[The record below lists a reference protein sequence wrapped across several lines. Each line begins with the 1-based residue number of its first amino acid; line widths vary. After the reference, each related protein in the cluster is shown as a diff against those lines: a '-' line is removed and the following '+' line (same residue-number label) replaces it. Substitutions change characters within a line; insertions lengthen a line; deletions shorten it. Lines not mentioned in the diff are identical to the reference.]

1 MSGWMQSLRALAR
14 LKPTQKLTRDYLV
27 SLLTAVLLALAV
39 GAAIMLVC
47 GHNPIEGYGALI
59 EGALGKPRA
68 IGNTLAKT
76 VTLCLTGL
84 AMSLAA
90 KAGVFNVGG
99 EGQLYLGAMAAAV
112 VGAQLDAPAWLVT
125 LLALLAAMAA
135 GGLYALLP
143 GALKVK
149 WKVDEVITTIMLN
162 SVAIYFCSYLA
173 NGPLKTAERGIAT
186 GTDSIMAE
194 AAFTPLIKLSN
205 LTTGVF
211 YAAVAALIVWY
222 VMSRS
227 SVGFEMKLTGENDR
241 FARYGGIRTGS
252 LMLWA
257 MVFSGAICGLVG
269 MLEVFGLHKRFLTTV
284 SNEFYFDGMLV
295 AMIMRYSPFG
305 VILMS
310 FFFAVLSIGS
320 KSMELSAGV
329 SSELILIVQ
338 SIIIFFMAAEGG
350 IRSMLEDAAMEV
362 MMING
367 GSVVPLWNTWLDGL
381 AEGAPEGAELDAA
394 GLKAMLGHALESL
407 SALSKA
413 KVGDKTMMDALIP
426 ATAAAL
432 ACEGGEE
439 EIFRAAAQAA
449 LEGAEAS
456 RNFVSKFGR
465 ARSYGEATI
474 GTPDAGAV
482 SMSRFFAGLA
492 E

>member
-1 MSGWMQSLRALAR
+1 MNGLMQSLRALAR
-14 LKPTQKLTRDYLV
+14 LKPAQKLTRDYLV

-39 GAAIMLVC
+39 GAGIMLVC
-47 GHNPIEGYGALI
+47 GHNPLEGYGALI

-125 LLALLAAMAA
+125 LLSLLAAMAA

-211 YAAVAALIVWY
+211 YAAAVALIVWY

-241 FARYGGIRTGS
+241 FARYGGIRIGS

-295 AMIMRYSPFG
+295 AMIMRYNPFG

-329 SSELILIVQ
+329 SGELILIVQ

-350 IRSMLEDAAMEV
+350 IR
-362 MMING
+362 
-367 GSVVPLWNTWLDGL
+367 
-381 AEGAPEGAELDAA
+381 
-394 GLKAMLGHALESL
+394 KALGERTALRR
-407 SALSKA
+407 A
-413 KVGDKTMMDALIP
+413 
-426 ATAAAL
+426 
-432 ACEGGEE
+432 
-439 EIFRAAAQAA
+439 RAAAG
-449 LEGAEAS
+449 E
-456 RNFVSKFGR
+456 RGR
-465 ARSYGEATI
+465 
-474 GTPDAGAV
+474 D
-482 SMSRFFAGLA
+482 
-492 E
+492 

>member
-1 MSGWMQSLRALAR
+1 MRPRGW
-14 LKPTQKLTRDYLV
+14 YV
-27 SLLTAVLLALAV
+27 
-39 GAAIMLVC
+39 
-47 GHNPIEGYGALI
+47 
-59 EGALGKPRA
+59 
-68 IGNTLAKT
+68 
-76 VTLCLTGL
+76 
-84 AMSLAA
+84 
-90 KAGVFNVGG
+90 
-99 EGQLYLGAMAAAV
+99 
-112 VGAQLDAPAWLVT
+112 
-125 LLALLAAMAA
+125 LALLAAMAA

-211 YAAVAALIVWY
+211 YAAAVALIVWY

-305 VILMS
+305 VIVMS

-338 SIIIFFMAAEGG
+338 SIIIFVMAAEGG
-350 IRSMLEDAAMEV
+350 IR
-362 MMING
+362 
-367 GSVVPLWNTWLDGL
+367 
-381 AEGAPEGAELDAA
+381 
-394 GLKAMLGHALESL
+394 K
-407 SALSKA
+407 ALSER
-413 KVGDKTMMDALIP
+413 
-426 ATAAAL
+426 AAL
-432 ACEGGEE
+432 RRA
-439 EIFRAAAQAA
+439 RAAAG
-449 LEGAEAS
+449 E
-456 RNFVSKFGR
+456 RGR
-465 ARSYGEATI
+465 G
-474 GTPDAGAV
+474 
-482 SMSRFFAGLA
+482 
-492 E
+492 